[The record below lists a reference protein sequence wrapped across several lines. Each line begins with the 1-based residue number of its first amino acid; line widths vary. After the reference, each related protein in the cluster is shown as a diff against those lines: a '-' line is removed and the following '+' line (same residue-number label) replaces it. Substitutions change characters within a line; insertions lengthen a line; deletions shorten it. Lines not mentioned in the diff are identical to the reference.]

1 MTNDTKPTS
10 YLLSGI
16 DGDHW
21 LCKFD
26 VAEIL
31 GYSRTLTAPEEASVG
46 GYLAAKYGIKTAY
59 LRPLPAASLKEMHPN
74 PREELPPVANSK

>member
-1 MTNDTKPTS
+1 M
-10 YLLSGI
+10 LSGI
-16 DGDHW
+16 DGDNW

-31 GYSRTLTAPEEASVG
+31 GYSRTLTAQEEASVG

-59 LRPLPAASLKEMHPN
+59 PGPSNSQPAIPKTQQKA
-74 PREELPPVANSK
+74 R

>member
-1 MTNDTKPTS
+1 VN
-10 YLLSGI
+10 
-16 DGDHW
+16 
-21 LCKFD
+21 CKFD

-59 LRPLPAASLKEMHPN
+59 PQPSKDQPAHTKPIENTM
-74 PREELPPVANSK
+74 KQI